1 MSFTCS
7 LFMCS
12 VNFTVLVCVCNSLTS
27 SMAVYILDLHF
38 SYMNISSLRSYDK
51 KSVIVCSSY
60 LLMVQRLA
68 WLLLPQASEML
79 YLENFKSQLKS

>member
-51 KSVIVCSSY
+51 KKCNCMLIIPSYGSKASVAVIASS
-60 LLMVQRLA
+60 Q
-68 WLLLPQASEML
+68 
-79 YLENFKSQLKS
+79 